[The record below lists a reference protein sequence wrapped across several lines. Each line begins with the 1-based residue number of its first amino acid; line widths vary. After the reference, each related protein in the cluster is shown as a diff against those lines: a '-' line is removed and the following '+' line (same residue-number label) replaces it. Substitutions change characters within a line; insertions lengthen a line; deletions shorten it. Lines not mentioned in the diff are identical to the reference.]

1 MNTVELNNG
10 LADLEGQFHAIMPM
24 QNVVGSDNSAV
35 NNVGLS
41 GPFSFSAKTLPLSD
55 ITNQATTQPRNG
67 SKKNGQNW
75 SERLVKI
82 LTELIWKCKKV
93 GDWRWS
99 SWSNLF
105 RRKSE

>member
-41 GPFSFSAKTLPLSD
+41 RPFSFRAKTLPLSD
-55 ITNQATTQPRNG
+55 ITN
-67 SKKNGQNW
+67 
-75 SERLVKI
+75 
-82 LTELIWKCKKV
+82 
-93 GDWRWS
+93 
-99 SWSNLF
+99 
-105 RRKSE
+105 

>member
-10 LADLEGQFHAIMPM
+10 LADLESQFHAIMPM

-35 NNVGLS
+35 NNVVLS

-67 SKKNGQNW
+67 SKKKWTKLEQEV
-75 SERLVKI
+75 SENINRIDMEV
-82 LTELIWKCKKV
+82 
-93 GDWRWS
+93 
-99 SWSNLF
+99 
-105 RRKSE
+105 

>member
-55 ITNQATTQPRNG
+55 ITN
-67 SKKNGQNW
+67 
-75 SERLVKI
+75 
-82 LTELIWKCKKV
+82 
-93 GDWRWS
+93 
-99 SWSNLF
+99 
-105 RRKSE
+105 